1 MTLVLELPPEIELK
15 VREVAS
21 AEGLDVMAFLREMT
35 EAGLRHYDPA
45 RPLTEVDLLARINR
59 SGFSEAFWE
68 HFRALAAKRE
78 AGTLTPEEHKELLWH
93 TEQTEYRNAERLP
106 YLFQLAALRGMTV
119 QALMT
124 QLRLHPVPFD

>member
-59 SGFSEAFWE
+59 SGFSAAFWDR
-68 HFRALAAKRE
+68 FRILAAKRQ
-78 AGTLTPEEHKELLWH
+78 ANTLTPEEQTELLWH
-93 TEQTEYRNAERLP
+93 TEQTENRDAERLP
-106 YLFQLAALRGMTV
+106 YLFQLAERRGVTV
-119 QALMT
+119 QVLMT
-124 QLRLHPVPFD
+124 QLGLSPVPFE

>member
-1 MTLVLELPPEIELK
+1 MTLVLELPPDIEMK
-15 VREVAS
+15 VREVAQ
-21 AEGLDVMAFLREMT
+21 AEGVDVSALVRET
-35 EAGLRHYDPA
+35 LEIRVRQYDSA
-45 RPLTEVDLLARINR
+45 RPLTESELLIRINR

-93 TEQTEYRNAERLP
+93 TEQTENRDAERLP